1 MGYLD
6 NILVGFKISLQ
17 LENIF
22 FCFLGV
28 FLGNLVGVLPGI
40 GPLATISLLLPLTF
54 HFSPVTAVIMLA
66 GIYYGSMYGGTITSV
81 LVNIPGEPGT
91 IVTCL
96 DGYQMAMKGRA
107 GPALG
112 IAAFGSFIAGTLS
125 LFGLMFLVTPLSSV
139 AIKFQAPEYSALILM
154 GFATLIYMAR
164 GSKLKAGISTVIGII
179 LSFGGI
185 DTLSGKTRFDYGVM
199 VLKDGVGIIPLA
211 IGLFG
216 VSEIL
221 LNLEKP
227 NAFTVIHTN
236 IKNLFPSLKDWAESK
251 WAILRGT
258 GVGFLLGIIPGG
270 GAIVSSFVSY
280 TIEKKLSRHPERFGT
295 GAIEGVAGPESANNS
310 ACSGAF
316 IPLFALGI
324 PPNVVI
330 ALLMGALIIHGV
342 TPGPLTM
349 KEHPEIFWGT
359 VTSMYI
365 GNVLLL
371 VLNIPLIAIWVKI
384 LKIPYHILFPLILL
398 FCVIGTYSINN
409 QTAELIVMTIF
420 GVVGY
425 LGKKFDFEMAPLIL
439 AFVLGP
445 IFEQSFR
452 QSLIISDG
460 SFSIFITRPISGI
473 LVVIT
478 FFLLLCSL
486 VSGMKKKSTLLTR

>member
-1 MGYLD
+1 MGYFE
-6 NILVGFKISLQ
+6 NIVVGFKIALQ

-22 FCFLGV
+22 FCFVGV

-81 LVNIPGEPGT
+81 LVNIPGEPAT

-96 DGYQMAMKGRA
+96 DGYQMALKGRA

-125 LFGLMFLVTPLSSV
+125 LFGLIFLVTPLSSI
-139 AIKFQAPEYSALILM
+139 AIRFQAPEYSALILM
-154 GFATLIYMAR
+154 GFAVLIYMAR
-164 GSKLKAGISTVIGII
+164 GSKLKAGISTVVGII
-179 LSFGGI
+179 LSYGGI

-221 LNLEKP
+221 LNLEKS
-227 NAFTVIHTN
+227 NTYTVIKTN
-236 IKNLFPSLKDWAESK
+236 IKSLLPSLKDWAESK

-258 GVGFLLGIIPGG
+258 LIGFLLGIIPGG

-280 TIEKKLSRHPERFGT
+280 TIEKKLSRYPERFGT

-324 PPNVVI
+324 PPNVVMS
-330 ALLMGALIIHGV
+330 LLMGALIIHGV

-359 VTSMYI
+359 VASMYI
-365 GNVLLL
+365 GNFILL
-371 VLNIPLIAIWVKI
+371 VLNIPLIAIWVRI
-384 LKIPYHILFPLILL
+384 LRIPYYILFPLILL
-398 FCVIGTYSINN
+398 FCLIGTYSINN
-409 QTAELIVMTIF
+409 QTTELIVMTIF

-473 LVVIT
+473 FVVAA
-478 FFLLLCSL
+478 FFLLLGSL
-486 VSGMKKKSTLLTR
+486 LSRFKKKRTVLVR